1 MRAKPCYS
9 LRYDKHQSNP
19 TQSQQ
24 CGHILQ
30 LWKSCVLPHYLL
42 YLRYLCSEDQIQQL
56 QVSLNQSLSSNLRV
70 GGHAQALLADT
81 GVPPTTKYLFHLL
94 LHITQRLQLAQM
106 RYRVSHS
113 PTGSLPLFWWKVWNE
128 TGIPLTDNFLH
139 GRMIRAIGHIDRDK
153 IDPSLCA
160 VRARHIQG
168 LDGQRPMHILRSR
181 HIFHRQ
187 RHCLH

>member
-56 QVSLNQSLSSNLRV
+56 QVSLNQSLSSTLRV
-70 GGHAQALLADT
+70 GGHAQALLADPPSISPSDYNWPRCAT
-81 GVPPTTKYLFHLL
+81 VP
-94 LHITQRLQLAQM
+94 
-106 RYRVSHS
+106 
-113 PTGSLPLFWWKVWNE
+113 GLPL
-128 TGIPLTDNFLH
+128 
-139 GRMIRAIGHIDRDK
+139 RQ
-153 IDPSLCA
+153 DPS
-160 VRARHIQG
+160 
-168 LDGQRPMHILRSR
+168 RSSGGR
-181 HIFHRQ
+181 SGMRQ
-187 RHCLH
+187 AYPSQTTSCTDA

>member
-1 MRAKPCYS
+1 MRENFLLSQQPTLGRSRRRMRARGRHALVSAVCYS

-81 GVPPTTKYLFHLL
+81 GVPPTTKYLFHHKNILL

-113 PTGSLPLFWWKVWNE
+113 PTGSLPLF
-128 TGIPLTDNFLH
+128 
-139 GRMIRAIGHIDRDK
+139 
-153 IDPSLCA
+153 
-160 VRARHIQG
+160 
-168 LDGQRPMHILRSR
+168 
-181 HIFHRQ
+181 
-187 RHCLH
+187 